1 MLAVEVDSTE
11 RPDIPPFGDEVDY
24 LTFGGIYREVSLRV
38 VPDTFIENV
47 FAAPKNVMTQPA
59 VDVKCYLEH
68 PATASHEHYSLTAEV
83 LDGDRVLGTGTKEIP
98 AASLAHGELQYTVE
112 IPHLEKIELWGL
124 DHPQLYHVRVRLMR
138 GRQVV
143 DEQTRRFGFRE
154 ATFTDHGF
162 SLNGKIVKLRGLDRH
177 QTFPYVGQA
186 MPARVQRRDAD
197 ILRTNFHCN
206 IVRTSHYPQ
215 SRYFLDRVR

>member
-83 LDGDRVLGTGTKEIP
+83 LDGDRVLGTGTE
-98 AASLAHGELQYTVE
+98 G
-112 IPHLEKIELWGL
+112 
-124 DHPQLYHVRVRLMR
+124 
-138 GRQVV
+138 
-143 DEQTRRFGFRE
+143 
-154 ATFTDHGF
+154 
-162 SLNGKIVKLRGLDRH
+162 
-177 QTFPYVGQA
+177 
-186 MPARVQRRDAD
+186 D
-197 ILRTNFHCN
+197 ILQQAWRMANCN
-206 IVRTSHYPQ
+206 TRWRFRTSRR
-215 SRYFLDRVR
+215 SSCGTWIIRSCITCAFA